1 MKSAICSSL
10 RKLVVVS
17 GFWLMTSAQAESVD
31 LFTLQFDDLHGQAQS
46 MANYKGKPVVVNFW
60 ATWCPPCVEEMP
72 DLEALSQTHSD
83 VQFVGLAIDTQRNVK
98 KFLEKIPVSYDLY
111 VPGHSGVKQMKAL
124 GNSKGGLPYTLVIN
138 ADGSIQEQLLGQINK
153 EHLGA
158 ILGNL
163 KN

>member
-1 MKSAICSSL
+1 
-10 RKLVVVS
+10 
-17 GFWLMTSAQAESVD
+17 
-31 LFTLQFDDLHGQAQS
+31 
-46 MANYKGKPVVVNFW
+46 
-60 ATWCPPCVEEMP
+60 MP

-98 KFLEKIPVSYDLY
+98 KFLEKIAVSYDLY